1 MIQTWSTESS
11 QSAVKDQAMA
21 WIVRLAAG
29 AATTEDA
36 EALHRWRNESPGH
49 RQAFAEAKLLWE
61 VLGAAAEEVAP
72 RLQARGSV
80 IHPAGPARPIGSRAL
95 IGGALAVSGGGVG
108 YAGARPPFRL
118 WPSIGEL
125 RADYR
130 TVTGEQRQLA
140 LS

>member
-72 RLQARGSV
+72 RVQARGSV
-80 IHPAGPARPIGSRAL
+80 IHPAGAAAPVGRRGVVG
-95 IGGALAVSGGGVG
+95 GGAAASG
-108 YAGARPPFRL
+108 A
-118 WPSIGEL
+118 
-125 RADYR
+125 
-130 TVTGEQRQLA
+130 
-140 LS
+140 